1 MKHSTTWLA
10 PTNRLV
16 DEIGRGLGATLDVL
30 QSIARADVTRR
41 VEGEFHGVFADLQG
55 HTNAVAETLGEI
67 VDQLKTAS
75 ASLKHATADILSG
88 ANDLSGRTSRQSA
101 TIMHTSDTISELAK
115 TVEANA
121 EQAREANAM
130 ALEVSRA
137 ADAGGQVMHQANEA
151 MQRMTESSK
160 KVADIVK
167 LIDDISFQ
175 TNLLALNAS
184 VEAARAG
191 EAGKGFAVVAVEV
204 RRLAQSAAEASGEI
218 KTLIEQSAADI
229 MGGTKL
235 VADAAGQLS
244 VMVGTARSNMTIME
258 VIAEHCS
265 GQAQSVLEVSQ
276 AVRAIDEMTQHNA
289 ALVEQINASIS
300 QSEAQANEL
309 DQIVDIFSTEP
320 ETASRRSV
328 A

>member
-121 EQAREANAM
+121 EQARGQ
-130 ALEVSRA
+130 RHG
-137 ADAGGQVMHQANEA
+137 AGSQPC
-151 MQRMTESSK
+151 
-160 KVADIVK
+160 
-167 LIDDISFQ
+167 
-175 TNLLALNAS
+175 
-184 VEAARAG
+184 
-191 EAGKGFAVVAVEV
+191 
-204 RRLAQSAAEASGEI
+204 RRCRRPGDASG
-218 KTLIEQSAADI
+218 Q
-229 MGGTKL
+229 
-235 VADAAGQLS
+235 
-244 VMVGTARSNMTIME
+244 
-258 VIAEHCS
+258 
-265 GQAQSVLEVSQ
+265 
-276 AVRAIDEMTQHNA
+276 
-289 ALVEQINASIS
+289 
-300 QSEAQANEL
+300 
-309 DQIVDIFSTEP
+309 
-320 ETASRRSV
+320 
-328 A
+328 

>member
-1 MKHSTTWLA
+1 
-10 PTNRLV
+10 
-16 DEIGRGLGATLDVL
+16 
-30 QSIARADVTRR
+30 
-41 VEGEFHGVFADLQG
+41 
-55 HTNAVAETLGEI
+55 
-67 VDQLKTAS
+67 
-75 ASLKHATADILSG
+75 
-88 ANDLSGRTSRQSA
+88 
-101 TIMHTSDTISELAK
+101 
-115 TVEANA
+115 
-121 EQAREANAM
+121 
-130 ALEVSRA
+130 
-137 ADAGGQVMHQANEA
+137 
-151 MQRMTESSK
+151 
-160 KVADIVK
+160 
-167 LIDDISFQ
+167 
-175 TNLLALNAS
+175 
-184 VEAARAG
+184 
-191 EAGKGFAVVAVEV
+191 
-204 RRLAQSAAEASGEI
+204 
-218 KTLIEQSAADI
+218 